1 MKADETYV
9 DEFGEVIG
17 QPDLDQ
23 LGSVKTPLREDRD
36 EYGFRERL
44 GNPIDPKYDEEI
56 TAAVRAE
63 EVRMLDE
70 QLAEEADS
78 EYIRQV

>member
-17 QPDLDQ
+17 QPDQDRLS
-23 LGSVKTPLREDRD
+23 SVKTPLREDRD

-44 GNPIDPKYDEEI
+44 DNPSDPKYDEEI

-63 EVRMLDE
+63 EIRILDE
-70 QLAEEADS
+70 ELAEEAETGYS
-78 EYIRQV
+78 R